1 MNGSASRAPSCLR
14 SPRRVGSLGYGL
26 SDGRHVRR
34 IVRDELEAASGTA
47 AVRIERQVIEVNP
60 QRLYSVA
67 AVAELFDV
75 SPSWVYERI
84 KNGEMAVIE
93 LGDTRAKQ
101 RISTPEVQRYID
113 SRTFGGV
120 KRLPD
125 PIEQY
130 KNLGGRTAAHDE
142 AGQR

>member
-1 MNGSASRAPSCLR
+1 MIRQ
-14 SPRRVGSLGYGL
+14 
-26 SDGRHVRR
+26 
-34 IVRDELEAASGTA
+34 IVRSEFEAASGSAT
-47 AVRIERQVIEVNP
+47 VRVERQVIEVNP

-75 SPSWVYERI
+75 SPGWVYSRI
-84 KNGEMAVIE
+84 NNGTLAVVE
-93 LGDTRAKQ
+93 LGDDRSKQ

-120 KRLPD
+120 ARLPD

-130 KNLGGRTAAHDE
+130 KKLIGWTD
-142 AGQR
+142 

>member
-1 MNGSASRAPSCLR
+1 VESSMEDIV
-14 SPRRVGSLGYGL
+14 RRV
-26 SDGRHVRR
+26 VRE
-34 IVRDELEAASGTA
+34 ELAAASGAA
-47 AVRIERQVIEVNP
+47 AVRVERQVIEVNP

-67 AVAELFDV
+67 AVAELFEV
-75 SPSWVYERI
+75 SVDWVYARI
-84 KNGEMAVIE
+84 KSGEMAVVE

-113 SRTFGGV
+113 SRTFGDV
-120 KRLPD
+120 ARLPD

-130 KNLGGRTAAHDE
+130 KKLIGWTVANDE